1 MLRVMSVVDGTGGIA
16 DLSHESRCMEARRD
30 LKENGSSNSHKFK
43 IKIASSES
51 SGAWDLVDDLAISI
65 CSPFIFFLQA
75 FTGSQVETLYCYFAL
90 SRAFHRCL
98 TSQTFCL
105 QLHHMVNGPRM
116 SLSCSDVSV
125 CLVQAGLVMVIG
137 G

>member
-1 MLRVMSVVDGTGGIA
+1 M
-16 DLSHESRCMEARRD
+16 
-30 LKENGSSNSHKFK
+30 KENGSSNSHKFK

-51 SGAWDLVDDLAISI
+51 SGAWSCVSLFLLFYLFIIPPYLALPSSYRFRDLVDDLAISI
-65 CSPFIFFLQA
+65 CSAFIFFLQA
-75 FTGSQVETLYCYFAL
+75 FTGSQVEMLCCYFAL
-90 SRAFHRCL
+90 SCAFHRCL

-105 QLHHMVNGPRM
+105 RLHHMVNGPRM